1 MKTRILIVDDEQD
14 IIEFLQYNLEQ
25 NGYDVFTS
33 NNGIGALEKLK
44 ENPDLIV
51 LDIMMPEM
59 DGYEVCKRI
68 REIDQFKNIPVLFL
82 TARSSEIDE
91 VHGLNI
97 GADDYIQ
104 KPASIEKI
112 LARINANLRKS
123 KSAGSIIE
131 RKSTVEVGPLV
142 IDQEQYQVKLN
153 GDELVLPRKEFEI
166 LLLLAGKPGK
176 VFDRNQILDKI
187 WGEDIYV
194 VARTIDVH
202 IRKIREKL
210 GDESGLI
217 ETIKGVGY
225 RFRKID

>member
-25 NGYDVFTS
+25 SGYDVFTS
-33 NNGIGALEKLK
+33 NNGKDALVKLK

-68 REIDQFKNIPVLFL
+68 REIDKFKNTPVLFL

-123 KSAGSIIE
+123 MSADSIIE
-131 RKSTVEVGPLV
+131 RKSRVEVGPLV

-153 GDELVLPRKEFEI
+153 GNELVLPRKEFEI
-166 LLLLAGKPGK
+166 LLLLAGRPGK

-187 WGEDIYV
+187 WGEEVYV

-210 GDESGLI
+210 GDESNLI